1 MKANPFKEFPTTEH
15 MKLGFEQGFDVVIE
29 RRKSLYGHTARSSAN
44 PSGAQVYK
52 NYIV

>member
-1 MKANPFKEFPTTEH
+1 MQVDRFKEFPPEED
-15 MKLGFEQGFDVVIE
+15 MKVGFGQGFDTVVE
-29 RRKSLYGHTARSSAN
+29 RRRSLYGHTARPSAN